1 VLKVRPDDTI
11 DLPPGRVVVE
21 PLSTESYLGPLHF
34 SSKHSYSVAF
44 TGFVLRWRD
53 GFDDM
58 CNDLINDIDDL
69 DRRQRSN
76 RLAPIPSAASWHDLF
91 PSGFLPW
98 LPESKSLVN
107 NMTGWAR
114 PVVIGMG
121 TYAWQDTREGN
132 LGLGLPQIVQVLQ
145 GMLIVSM
152 IPMKVLQDSGCT
164 NKNLCLCSNNQSF
177 AFVIFANSIGCAH
190 D

>member
-1 VLKVRPDDTI
+1 MPASLFSWLAHHVLQVDPDDNVH
-11 DLPPGRVVVE
+11 LPPGHVVVE
-21 PLSTESYLGPLHF
+21 PLATESYLCPLHF
-34 SSKHSYSVAF
+34 SSEHAYSKVF
-44 TGFVLRWRD
+44 FRFLLNWWGDCLDDICSDVL
-53 GFDDM
+53 
-58 CNDLINDIDDL
+58 NDIDEL
-69 DRRQRSN
+69 DSRQCRN

-145 GMLIVSM
+145 GILIVSM
-152 IPMKVLQDSGCT
+152 VPMKVLQDSG
-164 NKNLCLCSNNQSF
+164 
-177 AFVIFANSIGCAH
+177 
-190 D
+190 

>member
-1 VLKVRPDDTI
+1 M
-11 DLPPGRVVVE
+11 E
-21 PLSTESYLGPLHF
+21 PLATESYLGPLHF
-34 SSKHSYSVAF
+34 SSKHAYSVAF
-44 TGFVLRWRD
+44 LRFVLNWKD

-58 CNDLINDIDDL
+58 ASNLLNDIDEL
-69 DRRQRSN
+69 ESRQRSI
-76 RLAPIPSAASWHDLF
+76 RLAPIASAASWHDLF

-98 LPESKSLVN
+98 LPESKDLVE

-114 PVVIGMG
+114 PIVLEMG

-132 LGLGLPQIVQVLQ
+132 LGLGLPQIVQALQ

-164 NKNLCLCSNNQSF
+164 NKNLCICLNNQNF